1 MDIDSCL
8 DKHAAALGDSP
19 PGILAAAAW
28 REICS
33 RMGFDTLCLKLD
45 EANAAAP
52 LLETLRGVME
62 NALNDMMETSS
73 GAVDIKIDDGLAG
86 VKRKKR
92 TPFLPKKESKE

>member
-8 DKHAAALGDSP
+8 DKHTAALGDSP
-19 PGILAAAAW
+19 PGLLAAAAW

-62 NALNDMMETSS
+62 TTLNDMMDTSS
-73 GAVDIKIDDGLAG
+73 GGADVKIDEGLAG

-92 TPFLPKKESKE
+92 TPFTIKKEPKE

>member
-19 PGILAAAAW
+19 SGILAAAAW

-33 RMGFDTLCLKLD
+33 RMGFDSLCLKLD

-62 NALNDMMETSS
+62 SALNDMMDTPS
-73 GAVDIKIDDGLAG
+73 GTEVKIDESLVG

-92 TPFLPKKESKE
+92 TPFLPKKEPKD